1 MFSRP
6 CANYKEN
13 KSYDKQKVWYTC
25 KKEFSTDGNDK
36 NAFKL
41 YHKVRDNCHYTG
53 KFRGAA
59 HSIYN
64 LRYKTPKEIPVVFQN
79 GSTYNYHFIINK
91 PAKEFDQLECL
102 GKNTEKYITFSVP
115 ISKEFDNGKTITYRL
130 NFIDSFRFI
139 STSLSSLVDNLSE
152 KCYSD
157 KCKGFKSEL
166 GYMSVKDNQLIF
178 QCGRCKK
185 NYNKDC
191 DKVLIKRFANTYK
204 FCNGGICFVVKK
216 GCLSIWIHG

>member
-1 MFSRP
+1 M
-6 CANYKEN
+6 
-13 KSYDKQKVWYTC
+13 
-25 KKEFSTDGNDK
+25 
-36 NAFKL
+36 
-41 YHKVRDNCHYTG
+41 
-53 KFRGAA
+53 
-59 HSIYN
+59 
-64 LRYKTPKEIPVVFQN
+64 
-79 GSTYNYHFIINK
+79 
-91 PAKEFDQLECL
+91 
-102 GKNTEKYITFSVP
+102 P
-115 ISKEFDNGKTITYRL
+115 ISKELDNGKTITYRL

-157 KCKGFKSEL
+157 KCKDFKSEL

-216 GCLSIWIHG
+216 GCL